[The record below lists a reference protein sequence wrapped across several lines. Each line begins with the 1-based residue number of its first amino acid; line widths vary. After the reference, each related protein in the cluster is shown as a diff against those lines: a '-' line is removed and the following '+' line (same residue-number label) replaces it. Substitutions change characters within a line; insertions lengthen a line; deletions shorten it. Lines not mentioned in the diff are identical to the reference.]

1 MKSFFNIFFNKK
13 EYSSY
18 ISGIK
23 IQRSSRRNSTVSL
36 KIKDGKLIILCPN
49 FLDDKHLTEI
59 IKKKKSWIEKKLKN
73 RKKIIEF
80 SEKKNFPILGNNHK
94 VRFVKS
100 DKNEVK
106 VIDDL
111 IKISYTKT
119 NTMKSIFINWLKNES
134 TKYLKVRVSVLSKRI
149 KINAQSVFVKTYQAR
164 WGSCSHKSE
173 IFLNWKLFLLPKR
186 IIDYVII
193 HELAH
198 ILVPNHSNKFWSTV
212 EQIDSN
218 YREKKDW
225 LKVHGY
231 AYIQFN

>member
-23 IQRSSRRNSTVSL
+23 IQRSLRRNSTVSL

-49 FLDDKHLTEI
+49 FLDDKYITEI
-59 IKKKKSWIEKKLKN
+59 IKKKKSWIEKKLTN
-73 RKKIIEF
+73 RKKNIEF
-80 SEKKNFPILGNNHK
+80 SEKKNFPILGKSHE
-94 VRFVKS
+94 VRFLKS
-100 DKNEVK
+100 NKNEVK
-106 VIDDL
+106 IIGDL
-111 IKISYTKT
+111 IKISYQKN
-119 NTMKSIFINWLKNES
+119 NTIKSIFINWLKNES
-134 TKYLKVRVSVLSKRI
+134 TKYLKARVSVLSKRT

-225 LKVHGY
+225 LKVHGN